1 MRKILIPV
9 LLSLMSCQLFA
20 QHFAGYS
27 NSTTVYPT
35 YQPAKITLYNGKTIF
50 QKEANVFLKNGKL
63 LFRKGK
69 LDMEANMKQI
79 ESVEFADRFYVRM
92 DTMLA
97 TVTDTVGK
105 NRILC
110 TTTIDLDAYQSRM
123 VNERVISNFE
133 IGNTQVS
140 ASTVDPSSENEAFP
154 LVNTYYFEIKGKI
167 IKLHERTLLRKLPKE
182 KRNRLNF
189 YIQMPDFS
197 WTDRNY
203 LRKILQLFEE

>member
-1 MRKILIPV
+1 MKKILTPI
-9 LLSLMSCQLFA
+9 LLSFVGYQLFA

-140 ASTVDPSSENEAFP
+140 ASTVDPNNENETYP
-154 LVNTYYFEIKGKI
+154 LVNTYYFEIDGKI
-167 IKLHERTLLRKLPKE
+167 IKLHERTLLRKLSKE

-197 WTDRNY
+197 WADRNY
-203 LRKILQLFEE
+203 LRKILQLFDE